1 MHNEIERVKNEGFK
15 NKLYGFIVIVMFF
28 IIISI

>member
-1 MHNEIERVKNEGFK
+1 MYNEIERVKGEDFK
-15 NKLYGFIVIVMFF
+15 NKLYGFLVILMFF